1 MMKKV
6 LTMAA
11 AAALVAV
18 SCNKQKTEPTPPVP
32 PDVTSPI
39 SFGATANVD
48 VTPVKSTSVLP
59 TTTVLGVYAFK
70 AATVPANN
78 TSNAADNVLWSSASN
93 LEYKW
98 VTDAFKESGTS
109 PKLFWPGSGTTG
121 SELSFAS
128 YFPYLSAGVTGYT
141 LTQDVSD
148 QGAAPDYGFAW
159 AKLENVARP
168 EPVVAKDL
176 TFNYKVAKVSFSIV
190 GDGSTVG
197 SSGIAVADV
206 KAVSVFTTSATG
218 LYKSYSLDLLTGTP
232 SGTGNLTEAAPMKLK
247 PVQKTGNGTAGDTFE
262 KDYVDAVGYLVPST
276 DADFK
281 AAGITVAIL
290 YNDGVT
296 DQTYTATIK
305 AGVGSLT
312 APADMSAGLVA
323 GNNYKYTLKLGKSGI
338 TFTGKVEG
346 WKDVLGG
353 DIELQ

>member
-11 AAALVAV
+11 VAALVAV
-18 SCNKQKTEPTPPVP
+18 SCNKQQNEPTPPVP
-32 PDVTSPI
+32 PDVTAPI

-48 VTPVKSTSVLP
+48 VTPVKGTSVLP

-78 TSNAADNVLWSSASN
+78 TSNAADNALWSSASN
-93 LEYKW
+93 LKYTW
-98 VTDAFKESGTS
+98 VTDAFKESGAS

-128 YFPYLSAGVTGYT
+128 YFPYQSTGVTGYT

-148 QGAAPDYGFAW
+148 QSAAPDYGFAW

-168 EPVVAKDL
+168 EPVAAKEL
-176 TFNYKVAKVSFSIV
+176 TYNYQVAKVSFSIV

-206 KAVSVFTTSATG
+206 KAVSVFTTSTTG
-218 LYKSYSLDLLTGTP
+218 LYKSYSLDLLAGTP
-232 SGTGNLTEAAPMKLK
+232 SGTGNLVEAAPMKLK

-276 DADFK
+276 DANFK

-305 AGVGSLT
+305 AGVGSLA
-312 APADMSAGLVA
+312 APADMSQGLVA
-323 GNNYKYTLKLGKSGI
+323 GKNYKYTLKLGKSGI
-338 TFTGKVEG
+338 TFTGKVTD
-346 WKDVLGG
+346 WTDVNGG